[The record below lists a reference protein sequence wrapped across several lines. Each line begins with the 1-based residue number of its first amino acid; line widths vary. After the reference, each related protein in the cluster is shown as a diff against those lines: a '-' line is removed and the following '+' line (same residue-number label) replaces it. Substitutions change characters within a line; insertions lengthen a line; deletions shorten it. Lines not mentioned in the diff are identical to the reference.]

1 MHMKIVKIDLVQI
14 QEIYDNYLVN
24 DFIVDEVKPFDE
36 IKRMYLDNKY
46 EGYAYYDDNVLIAYA
61 FIAFDDDIALLD
73 YFACIYRLYFDIWCI
88 SLHTRLYLF
97 FSLLIYQ
104 KMSSHQK

>member
-36 IKRMYLDNKY
+36 IERMYLDNKY
-46 EGYAYYDDNVLIAYA
+46 EGYAYYDGNDLIAYA

-73 YFACIYRLYFDIWCI
+73 YFACI
-88 SLHTRLYLF
+88 S
-97 FSLLIYQ
+97 
-104 KMSSHQK
+104 

>member
-1 MHMKIVKIDLVQI
+1 MRIVKIDLVQI

-46 EGYAYYDDNVLIAYA
+46 EGYHVDNFYGTHIIGPILVKNPCLMNHIVSKLLKRDLKAIDYPYEE
-61 FIAFDDDIALLD
+61 DSYEVTLNALKER
-73 YFACIYRLYFDIWCI
+73 I
-88 SLHTRLYLF
+88 
-97 FSLLIYQ
+97 
-104 KMSSHQK
+104 K

>member
-1 MHMKIVKIDLVQI
+1 MRIVKIDLVQI

-46 EGYAYYDDNVLIAYA
+46 EG
-61 FIAFDDDIALLD
+61 
-73 YFACIYRLYFDIWCI
+73 
-88 SLHTRLYLF
+88 
-97 FSLLIYQ
+97 
-104 KMSSHQK
+104 